1 MGQQAESLFSCY
13 HRNINN
19 KTKTTKE
26 KRQMKDLLNK
36 MNEDFCK
43 IFIKAN
49 SHDAFLE
56 EQSGELNPDLPTC
69 KECGNEDY
77 WEDIS
82 YYNYLGS
89 HQTAKNHN
97 NTLKTLSISTRERV
111 TQGR

>member
-1 MGQQAESLFSCY
+1 
-13 HRNINN
+13 
-19 KTKTTKE
+19 
-26 KRQMKDLLNK
+26 MKDLLNK

-43 IFIKAN
+43 IIVKAN

-82 YYNYLGS
+82 YYNYLGD
-89 HQTAKNHN
+89 KVYM
-97 NTLKTLSISTRERV
+97 LKCEGEDCGEEIYL
-111 TQGR
+111 